1 MLIDFKKDL
10 DVESEL
16 YIWEGI
22 AAAYSVFKEMFE
34 PTLDEL
40 KEVFSSLLL
49 CSLGESIE
57 AFIEGSLFDYRALD
71 RTKRERLLAIW
82 ANVPREV
89 EFNR

>member
-40 KEVFSSLLL
+40 KEVFSSLFL

-57 AFIEGSLFDYRALD
+57 AFIEGSLFDYID
-71 RTKRERLLAIW
+71 RSHEERTTSCNL